1 MIEVEVY
8 FDEELL
14 GEERM
19 AEGEEELVQ
28 DAWVEIVQVLMAV
41 VVEGNALTSVV
52 LVRMPISHEVISV
65 VEIVE
70 LYHEG
75 LPVFLHTDP
84 KQEYHQKP

>member
-1 MIEVEVY
+1 MIEVEIY

-14 GEERM
+14 GEEKM

-28 DAWVEIVQVLMAV
+28 DAWMGIVQGLMAV

-52 LVRMPISHEVISV
+52 LVRMSSQEMTLV

>member
-1 MIEVEVY
+1 MIEVEIY
-8 FDEELL
+8 FDKKLL

-28 DAWVEIVQVLMAV
+28 DAWVEIVQGLMAV

-52 LVRMPISHEVISV
+52 LVRMSSQEMTLV